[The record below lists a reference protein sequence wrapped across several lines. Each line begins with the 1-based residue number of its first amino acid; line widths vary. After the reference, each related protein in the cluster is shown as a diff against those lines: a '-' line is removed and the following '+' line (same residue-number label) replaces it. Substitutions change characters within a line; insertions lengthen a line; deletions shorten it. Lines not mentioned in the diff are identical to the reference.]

1 MIGVFD
7 SGIGG
12 LRLLDKL
19 RRRWPQEDFIYLA
32 DQAHVP
38 YGSLDRDTL
47 LALLQQNLNWLER
60 QGADTIVVA
69 CNTASATG
77 IARRYI
83 GEAKVE
89 EIISKTCEQIPAG
102 TQRILVLATPFTAQ
116 SHRYKEVLARQLPQ
130 AEVKEVG
137 LSCLAFMIEHL
148 CPKQEIE
155 AYLKGEL
162 KAYRDHYDTAVLACT
177 HFPFARE
184 QFAEVLQIPLIDS
197 ESIALEAPKKA
208 GQGTLRIATTGSE
221 EQLSRQLHQLMH
233 WDAICEHVQIEK

>member
-19 RRRWPQEDFIYLA
+19 RQRWPQEDFVYLA

-47 LALLQQNLNWLER
+47 LDLLQLNLNWLEK
-60 QGADTIVVA
+60 QGADRIVVA

-77 IARRYI
+77 IARRYRGQAQI
-83 GEAKVE
+83 V
-89 EIISKTCEQIPAG
+89 EIISKTCEQIPAS
-102 TQRILVLATPFTAQ
+102 TEKILVLATPFTAQ
-116 SHRYKEVLARQLPQ
+116 SHRYQQVLARQLLQ

-155 AYLKGEL
+155 TYLKGEL
-162 KAYRDHYDTAVLACT
+162 NAYRNGFDLAVLACT
-177 HFPFARE
+177 HFPFARD
-184 QFAEVLQIPLIDS
+184 QFAKVLGIPLIDS
-197 ESIALEAPKKA
+197 ESIALEAPA
-208 GQGTLRIATTGSE
+208 QPGQGTLRIATTGSVE
-221 EQLSRQLHQLMH
+221 LLTRQLRGLMN
-233 WDAICEHVQIEK
+233 WNVPCEHIQIEV

>member
-12 LRLLDKL
+12 LRLLDQL
-19 RRRWPQEDFIYLA
+19 RQRWGQEDFIYLA

-47 LALLQQNLNWLER
+47 LELLQQNLRWLED
-60 QGADTIVVA
+60 QGAKTIVVA

-83 GEAKVE
+83 GQAQVI
-89 EIISKTCEQIPAG
+89 EIISKTCELIPESA
-102 TQRILVLATPFTAQ
+102 RKILVLATPFTVQ
-116 SHRYKEVLARQLPQ
+116 SHRYKQVLAQQRPQ
-130 AEVKEVG
+130 AEVTEVG

-148 CPKQEIE
+148 CPKQEIL
-155 AYLKGEL
+155 AYLQGEL
-162 KAYRDHYDTAVLACT
+162 RAYRGQYDAAVLACT

-208 GQGTLRIATTGSE
+208 GQGTLRIVTTGSG

-233 WDAICEHVQIEK
+233 WDAVCEHVQIEK